1 VHKKRGAEVNEPGF
15 EPLFDGVSL
24 TGWSAIPR
32 HYGQLYPGG
41 PGVLDVNTDFPR
53 DYNSHAD
60 AHPAAWSVEDGA
72 IVGRQQP
79 EGSGYGGYLISDRDY
94 GDFELRL
101 EANPD
106 WPADTGIMVRRLRD
120 SWEGLQVLI
129 DHRQSGSIG
138 GFYGNGIGGF
148 HAVPFALDARRAPDG
163 TPIGLQLDDPA
174 TSVEPFT
181 PEKRA
186 MLTKSADADEF
197 LAAWRW
203 GDWNEFRI
211 RCVGAPVLTTV
222 WVNDL
227 LVAEIDLA
235 QLQAPHYDPDA
246 VLGVLGGRG
255 HIAFE
260 VHDNDPL
267 LGRDRW
273 APSARCRWRRIRIKE
288 L

>member
-1 VHKKRGAEVNEPGF
+1 MNEPGF

>member
-1 VHKKRGAEVNEPGF
+1 MNEPGF
-15 EPLFDGVSL
+15 EPVFDGVSL

-41 PGVLDVNTDFPR
+41 PGVLDKTDFPP
-53 DYNSHAD
+53 DYNSYAD

-235 QLQAPHYDPDA
+235 QLQAPHYDPGA

-273 APSARCRWRRIRIKE
+273 APSARCRWRHIRIKE

>member
-1 VHKKRGAEVNEPGF
+1 
-15 EPLFDGVSL
+15 
-24 TGWSAIPR
+24 
-32 HYGQLYPGG
+32 
-41 PGVLDVNTDFPR
+41 VLDVNTDFPR

-106 WPADTGIMVRRLRD
+106 WPADTGIMVRRRRD

-235 QLQAPHYDPDA
+235 QLQAPHYDPGA

-273 APSARCRWRRIRIKE
+273 APSARCRWRHIRIKE

>member
-1 VHKKRGAEVNEPGF
+1 
-15 EPLFDGVSL
+15 
-24 TGWSAIPR
+24 
-32 HYGQLYPGG
+32 
-41 PGVLDVNTDFPR
+41 VLDVNTGFPR

-72 IVGRQQP
+72 IVGRQEP

-106 WPADTGIMVRRLRD
+106 WPADTGIMVRRRRD

-148 HAVPFALDARRAPDG
+148 HAVPFALDARRGADG

-186 MLTKSADADEF
+186 MLTKSAGAEDF
-197 LAAWRW
+197 LAVWRW

-211 RCVGAPVLTTV
+211 RCVGAKPCTTV

-246 VLGVLGGRG
+246 VLAVLGGRG

-273 APSARCRWRRIRIKE
+273 APSARCRWRHIRIKE
-288 L
+288 F